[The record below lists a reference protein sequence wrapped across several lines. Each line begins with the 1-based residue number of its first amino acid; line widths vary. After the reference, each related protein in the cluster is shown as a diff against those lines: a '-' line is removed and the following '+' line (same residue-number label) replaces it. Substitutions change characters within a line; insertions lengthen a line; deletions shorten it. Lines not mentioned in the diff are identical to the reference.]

1 MSRTK
6 FIIENAKQEL
16 QRSNLD
22 KTQFGESVID
32 FLKSACEISNNQYT
46 LCELVSFVERLAKCE
61 PITEITEQDFENVNL
76 KKIVKKCTR
85 LPYIYQTSDGK
96 YWNDRAVKFLLVD
109 DPCLKE
115 LFLYQKNLNSKQEI
129 FLPYYPCAEV
139 KYITIQD
146 IG

>member
-32 FLKSACEISNNQYT
+32 FLKSACEISHNEVM
-46 LCELVSFVERLAKCE
+46 LRELIGIVERLAKCE

-76 KKIVKKCTR
+76 EKIVKKCTR

-109 DPCLKE
+109 DPCQKE
-115 LFLYQKNLNSKQEI
+115 LFLYQKNLSSKQEI
-129 FLPYYPCAEV
+129 FLPYYPHIQV
-139 KYITIQD
+139 KYITSQD